1 MNLPK
6 LIFQSLAPND
16 YFGLKVFKNAYDTYR
31 LNNFVKNNSLDARK
45 RINEMNKAFK
55 QEVILLE

>member
-16 YFGLKVFKNAYDTYR
+16 YFGLKVFKNSYDTYR
-31 LNNFVKNNSLDARK
+31 SNNFVKNNSLDARK

>member
-16 YFGLKVFKNAYDTYR
+16 FFGLKVFKNAYDTYR
-31 LNNFVKNNSLDARK
+31 SNNFIKNNSLNSLK
-45 RINEMNKAFK
+45 RTKEMNKAFK
-55 QEVILLE
+55 

>member
-16 YFGLKVFKNAYDTYR
+16 YFGLKVFKNVNAQNKNYIR
-31 LNNFVKNNSLDARK
+31 LRVWGKANFLSN
-45 RINEMNKAFK
+45 FK
-55 QEVILLE
+55 VIT